1 MPSEVDE
8 VLAFWFGREDEP
20 GYGEFREVWFRKD
33 EGFDREVKERFGP
46 LHERAAAGELDGWLD
61 DAGSCLALV
70 ICLDQ
75 FPRNMFRG
83 DGRTHAT
90 DAKALETA
98 KYAVE
103 RALDRELPPFQRMFI
118 YMPFMHSE
126 NLEDQRRSVE
136 LFERLAEKPGAPDV
150 TSYAVGHME
159 IVERFGRFPHRN
171 VILGRETT
179 PEEAEF
185 LERPGSSF

>member
-1 MPSEVDE
+1 MPTEADE

-20 GYGEFREVWFRKD
+20 DYGEFREAWFRKD
-33 EGFDREVKERFGP
+33 PEFDQQVQERFGP
-46 LHERAAAGELDGWLD
+46 LYERAAAGELDGWREE
-61 DAGSCLALV
+61 ARSCLALV

-90 DAKALETA
+90 DDKALETA
-98 KYAVE
+98 RYALE
-103 RALDRELPPFQRMFI
+103 RALDRELPPFQRVFV

-126 NLEDQRRSVE
+126 NVEDQRRSVE
-136 LFERLAEKPGAPDV
+136 LFGRLAEKPGAPDL

-185 LERPGSSF
+185 LQGPDSSF

>member
-1 MPSEVDE
+1 VPSEAEE
-8 VLAFWFGREDEP
+8 VLDFWFGREDEP
-20 GYGEFREVWFRKD
+20 GYGEFREAWFRKD
-33 EGFDREVKERFGP
+33 PEFDREVQERFGT
-46 LHERAAAGELDGWLD
+46 LYERAASGELDGWRD
-61 DAGSCLALV
+61 DARACLALV

-98 KYAVE
+98 GHAVE
-103 RALDRELPPFQRMFI
+103 RALDRELPPFQRMFL

-150 TSYAVGHME
+150 TSYAAGHME

-171 VILGRETT
+171 AILGRETT
-179 PEEAEF
+179 PEESAF
-185 LERPGSSF
+185 LKGPGSSF